1 MEGYGRTTKMQN
13 IITFI
18 IILRIK
24 MLALKNDQ
32 GKIGVNLR
40 DMAMIHSFYVTN
52 FHMRHGG
59 NFPSDMKK
67 LYEI

>member
-1 MEGYGRTTKMQN
+1 MQN
-13 IITFI
+13 TITFI

-32 GKIGVNLR
+32 GKIIVNLR
-40 DMAMIHSFYVTN
+40 DMAMIHSFYITN
-52 FHMRHGG
+52 VHMRHGG
-59 NFPSDMKK
+59 NSPSDMKK